1 MVILGMYYGIGFTT
15 LKHFF
20 QLRSQE
26 GFARAHLLD
35 DTFALWT
42 LRGVPKILAQAGWFS
57 RKHPKIL
64 RIDGFSF
71 TQIWYD
77 RLRISLN
84 CCNSHPDLGNR
95 GFTAHETS
103 GAAKNQIPR
112 LLHQA
117 LSEHGTGLFPVVFPG
132 SEMMCEPGNR
142 TAAARNG
149 TSIHF
154 WSRTP
159 HSPYSRVRW
168 QIPKKAATLRVQQ
181 NGVLSINFRFKK
193 WAVALA

>member
-1 MVILGMYYGIGFTT
+1 MVILGMHYGIGFKT

-42 LRGVPKILAQAGWFS
+42 LRGVPKILAQAGWLS
-57 RKHPKIL
+57 RKHPKIR

-77 RLRISLN
+77 RLLISLN

-103 GAAKNQIPR
+103 GGSQESPR

-132 SEMMCEPGNR
+132 NEMGLSENVG
-142 TAAARNG
+142 
-149 TSIHF
+149 
-154 WSRTP
+154 
-159 HSPYSRVRW
+159 Y
-168 QIPKKAATLRVQQ
+168 IPNEIA
-181 NGVLSINFRFKK
+181 I
-193 WAVALA
+193 

>member
-77 RLRISLN
+77 RLLISLN
-84 CCNSHPDLGNR
+84 CCNSHPDPGNR

-103 GAAKNQIPR
+103 GAKNQIPR

-132 SEMMCEPGNR
+132 NEMM
-142 TAAARNG
+142 
-149 TSIHF
+149 
-154 WSRTP
+154 WRTP
-159 HSPYSRVRW
+159 HSGTERHLHPLLIEDTSLALQQSPVTNS
-168 QIPKKAATLRVQQ
+168 KKSSHSESPA
-181 NGVLSINFRFKK
+181 LSCAFHSFPF
-193 WAVALA
+193 